1 VTNGN
6 ATASIHS
13 FSDSPTNFFLQVHVF
28 LQLAI
33 HDRQVPLYLR
43 GWVS

>member
-1 VTNGN
+1 MAG
-6 ATASIHS
+6 TAQVFI
-13 FSDSPTNFFLQVHVF
+13 DSTSAYPELTMK
-28 LQLAI
+28 LAI